1 GGNAMASSRLFS
13 WFRKTNPSQKRG
25 RKPLP
30 RALRVEPLET
40 RDLLSTL
47 PDGFVETQLING
59 VNPTG
64 FSFAPDGR
72 MFVAN
77 ENGTVT
83 VVHKDGSKASQPFVS
98 VAVDSFRDRGLTSII
113 VDPNY
118 AQNHYVYIYYT
129 AAVSTNPN
137 AANNGAPTRLV
148 RYTASSSNPDV
159 ADTSSAVTI
168 IDGVPSPNGIH
179 VGGFMQFGADG
190 MLY

>member
-1 GGNAMASSRLFS
+1 MNPSRLFS
-13 WFRKTNPSQKRG
+13 WFCKLATTRKRLY
-25 RKPLP
+25 KPTS
-30 RALRVEPLET
+30 RRLRVEPLET

-77 ENGTVT
+77 KNGTVT
-83 VVHKDGSKASQPFVS
+83 VVHKDGTKASQPFVS
-98 VAVDSFRDRGLTSII
+98 VAVDTYRDRGLTSII

-118 AQNHYVYIYYT
+118 AQNHYVHIYYT

-137 AANNGAPTRLV
+137 AANNGAPTRPV
-148 RYTASSSNPDV
+148 RYTASSS
-159 ADTSSAVTI
+159 
-168 IDGVPSPNGIH
+168 
-179 VGGFMQFGADG
+179 
-190 MLY
+190 